1 MSIFS
6 RRRGRGLTE
15 LSVEKPGPKRR
26 MLLVV
31 NPYASTVSN
40 RLKNV
45 VIYALQSRYE
55 VEAIETRERN
65 HATEIVRSA
74 LERDF
79 DLICAFGGD
88 GTANEVVN
96 GIFASDHSHDVPFT
110 FLPGGMTNVIGRN
123 LGLPDDII
131 DATEHLLSLADSFE
145 PRHVD
150 LGLANGRAF
159 LFGAGAGLDAEIVK
173 RCEARPQ
180 LKKTFGQNWYL
191 AAAVSTFST
200 RYMMR
205 RARLEVEVTDS
216 AGEIEVAKAI
226 VAVAQNSRPFT
237 YFRNRHIDLAPSAG
251 LDTGALSLTM
261 LDRGNPA
268 DFPPIFTRL
277 LSQKLAVSDSRHVHV
292 FDDCAKAVVRRRKS
306 DGQQIPMQV
315 DGDYVGDFDEVVFES
330 RPGALSILA

>member
-1 MSIFS
+1 MSIFN

-15 LSVEKPGPKRR
+15 LTVEKPGPKRR

-31 NPYASTVSN
+31 NPYASTVSD

-79 DLICAFGGD
+79 EVICAFGGD

-96 GIFASDHSHDVPFT
+96 GMVASEHSRDVPFT

-123 LGLPDDII
+123 LGLPEDII
-131 DATEHLLSLADSFE
+131 DATEHLLSLADHFE
-145 PRHVD
+145 PRRVD
-150 LGLANGRAF
+150 LGTANGRAF
-159 LFGAGAGLDAEIVK
+159 LFGAGAGLDADIVK

-180 LKKTFGQNWYL
+180 LKKMFGQNWYL
-191 AAAVSTFST
+191 GAAVGTFT
-200 RYMMR
+200 GNYMLR
-205 RARLEVEVTDS
+205 RARLEVEVIDS
-216 AGEIEVAKAI
+216 AGEMQVSKAV

-237 YFRNRHIDLAPSAG
+237 YFRNRQIDLAPSAG
-251 LDTGALSLTM
+251 LDTGALSLTT
-261 LDRGNPA
+261 LDRGNPI
-268 DFPPIFTRL
+268 DFPPIATRL
-277 LSQKLAVSDSRHVHV
+277 LSQKLAVSDNRHVRV
-292 FDDCAKAVVRRRKS
+292 FDDCARATIRRRKS
-306 DGQQIPMQV
+306 DGPQIPLQV
-315 DGDYVGDFDEVVFES
+315 DGDYIGDFDEIEFKAL
-330 RPGALSILA
+330 PGALSILA